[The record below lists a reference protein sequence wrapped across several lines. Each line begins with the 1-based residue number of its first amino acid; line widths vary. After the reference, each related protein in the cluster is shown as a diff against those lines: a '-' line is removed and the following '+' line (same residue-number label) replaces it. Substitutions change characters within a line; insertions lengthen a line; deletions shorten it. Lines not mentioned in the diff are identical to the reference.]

1 MRMIQQELNVVQE
14 QANLS
19 GQEVDMLEHPEML
32 QSPADILNELKNRWL
47 VDFISKSGFE
57 YLIKIM
63 KTIV

>member
-1 MRMIQQELNVVQE
+1 
-14 QANLS
+14 
-19 GQEVDMLEHPEML
+19 MLEHPEML
-32 QSPADILNELKNRWL
+32 QSPADILTELKTRWL